1 MEGEKHQPY
10 HFTSQL
16 HCNLF
21 VYFLT
26 CHLYTFFV
34 MLLLLLGISV
44 YYTVIDYQPLPP
56 LFFPLSHIQEVKA
69 PAPLAMARE

>member
-16 HCNLF
+16 HSNLF

-34 MLLLLLGISV
+34 IV
-44 YYTVIDYQPLPP
+44 V
-56 LFFPLSHIQEVKA
+56 VVV
-69 PAPLAMARE
+69 RN